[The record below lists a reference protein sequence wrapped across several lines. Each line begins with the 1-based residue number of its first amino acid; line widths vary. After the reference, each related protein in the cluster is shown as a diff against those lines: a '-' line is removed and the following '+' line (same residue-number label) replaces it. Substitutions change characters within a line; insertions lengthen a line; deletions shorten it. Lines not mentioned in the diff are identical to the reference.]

1 MGLYLTLALSDKSEK
16 EQCCAF
22 LYLIG
27 QSGRDIYNTMQLADK
42 EVNKIDVNGVLFR
55 RFEDYCRSKQNVT
68 MEWFK
73 FNTRNQTADETINQ
87 YVTALKLL
95 ARSCS
100 FGVLEDELIRD
111 WVLSQNVCNSVY

>member
-1 MGLYLTLALSDKSEK
+1 MGNGSRGEMDFSTTDSISVSEKWRTADVEAMELYLTLALSDKSEK

-55 RFEDYCRSKQNVT
+55 WFEDYCRSKQNVT
-68 MEWFK
+68 MERFK
-73 FNTRNQTADETINQ
+73 FNTRNQAE
-87 YVTALKLL
+87 
-95 ARSCS
+95 R
-100 FGVLEDELIRD
+100 
-111 WVLSQNVCNSVY
+111 